1 MKRDKQGIKRKIEKL
16 RQSIE
21 AHNRKY
27 YVNARPEITDFEY
40 DQLLKKLAQLESEN
54 PEFLTPDSPSQR
66 VGGSPL
72 KEFKTFEHKIQ
83 MLSMDNTYSAEELRE
98 FDKRVC
104 KALEK
109 DLVNYYVEEKI
120 DGVSI
125 ALIYKNGV
133 LETAATRGDGRFGD
147 DVTENIKT
155 IRTVPL
161 KVPVEGGKSGAALPG
176 LFEVRGEVYM
186 PRQSFAKVNQEKRR
200 GGRRAV
206 RQSA

>member
-40 DQLLKKLAQLESEN
+40 DQLLKKLIQLESAQ

-66 VGGSPL
+66 VGGAPL
-72 KEFKTFEHKIQ
+72 KGFETFEHKIQ
-83 MLSMDNTYSAEELRE
+83 MLSMDNTYSADELRE
-98 FDKRVC
+98 FDKRVR
-104 KALEK
+104 KALERETV
-109 DLVNYYVEEKI
+109 DYYVEEKI

-125 ALIYKNGV
+125 ALIYENGV
-133 LETAATRGDGRFGD
+133 LKTAGTRGGGRFGD

-155 IRTVPL
+155 VRSVPL
-161 KVPVEGGKSGAALPG
+161 KIPTAGS
-176 LFEVRGEVYM
+176 LFEGIVPKMIE
-186 PRQSFAKVNQEKRR
+186 
-200 GGRRAV
+200 
-206 RQSA
+206 